1 MNYERGECCQSYI
14 RKGNDETFA
23 DEMAQDEKRRLM
35 TQTVQ
40 IPKEIINEL
49 STDGGMEGLKGM
61 LVENGWDRTT
71 PMAMM
76 VHALDQSSAMESS
89 KWVMLV
95 SI

>member
-1 MNYERGECCQSYI
+1 
-14 RKGNDETFA
+14 
-23 DEMAQDEKRRLM
+23 M

-40 IPKEIINEL
+40 IPKEILNEL